1 MAAFIYQARLSF
13 LLLIILASHKL
24 TVQSVHA
31 RPYRPFIVPRGG
43 GSGGNGGNGGNGG
56 SGGNGGGGGGGGG
69 GGSGEPP
76 SGSNGSTGS
85 TPTTLGQRI
94 EESVKWIEPQLQNLA
109 TSIQHKREITKRCNE
124 MDQQTTLT
132 LKDLDTDLFKLSIH
146 AMILPPG
153 LLPRGGPFQY
163 LHDQVLSLKVDAVQ
177 MHSKL
182 KQYIAMMNESLLLLQ
197 QLADAIERIKK
208 DLLLLSKKERRRRWN
223 RGQLLKYEA
232 ELQKEAQELK
242 ELTLTTSARVEELE
256 QKANQDVWKDFMET
270 ATVVQGK
277 AKVIDQFVKSMRAN
291 HGPNQTEFSPP
302 SIVMEE
308 PIEIQVEMTTFH
320 YNG

>member
-1 MAAFIYQARLSF
+1 MKVFIKQAQLSF
-13 LLLIILASHKL
+13 LLLTILASHQL
-24 TVQSVHA
+24 SVQLVHA
-31 RPYRPFIVPRGG
+31 RPFSPFLVPRGG
-43 GSGGNGGNGGNGG
+43 GGDGRGG
-56 SGGNGGGGGGGGG
+56 SK
-69 GGSGEPP
+69 GEPP
-76 SGSNGSTGS
+76 TTGTGS
-85 TPTTLGQRI
+85 TTTTTTLGQRI
-94 EESVKWIEPQLQNLA
+94 EESVKSIEPQLQNLA
-109 TSIQHKREITKRCNE
+109 TSIQHKREITKRCDE

-132 LKDLDTDLFKLSIH
+132 LKDLDMDLFKLSIH

-153 LLPRGGPFQY
+153 LLPRGGPYQY

-182 KQYIAMMNESLLLLQ
+182 KQYIAMMNESLTLLQ
-197 QLADAIERIKK
+197 KLVDAVERIKK
-208 DLLLLSKKERRRRWN
+208 DLLQLSKKERRLRWN

-232 ELQKEAQELK
+232 ELQKDAQELK
-242 ELTLTTSARVEELE
+242 ELTLSTAVRVEELE
-256 QKANQDVWKDFMET
+256 RKANQDVWKDFMET

-277 AKVIDQFVKSMRAN
+277 AKSIDQFVKNMRAN
-291 HGPNQTEFSPP
+291 HNHDDAATAANQIVDFLTPP